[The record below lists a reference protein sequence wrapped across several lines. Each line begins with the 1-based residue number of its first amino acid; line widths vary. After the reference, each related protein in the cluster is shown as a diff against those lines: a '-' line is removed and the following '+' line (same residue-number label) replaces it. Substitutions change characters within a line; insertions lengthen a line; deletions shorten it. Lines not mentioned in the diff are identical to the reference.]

1 MYPGHALQRSEPR
14 SVRGRGAAGALDART
29 TPATPDVARQGTPTY
44 RREGRT
50 AMGKAERNR
59 RETAREKIAAQQA
72 AERRSQR
79 RRQTLMAGGSVI
91 AVLAIVA
98 ALIIVKSLNKASA
111 GSNIGTA
118 SASTV
123 SKVTSVPAATLASVK
138 GGSASAKTLIPIN
151 GTALTANGKPEV
163 LYMGAEY
170 CPFCATERWAM
181 AVALS
186 RFGTFSPLHG
196 IHSSATDTPASIPTV
211 TFYKSTYTS
220 KYLTFTPVE
229 TTEVDKSKTLQ
240 TPTSAQSALW
250 TKYTQQGIPF
260 VDFGNK
266 YVISGASYDYQVLQ
280 GKTWAQIAAD
290 LQDPSTDIARGADGA
305 ANQITA
311 AICKLTNNQPAT
323 VCGTPLIT
331 SLQAKL

>member
-1 MYPGHALQRSEPR
+1 MSK
-14 SVRGRGAAGALDART
+14 SD
-29 TPATPDVARQGTPTY
+29 
-44 RREGRT
+44 
-50 AMGKAERNR
+50 RNR
-59 RETAREKIAAQQA
+59 RESARERIAAQQA
-72 AERRSQR
+72 AARKAEAR
-79 RRQTLMAGGSVI
+79 RRVLIAGGSTVVVLVI
-91 AVLAIVA
+91 VVVLIVIKLSSSSPSDA
-98 ALIIVKSLNKASA
+98 GA
-111 GSNIGTA
+111 GSP
-118 SASTV
+118 S
-123 SKVTSVPAATLASVK
+123 
-138 GGSASAKTLIPIN
+138 
-151 GTALTANGKPEV
+151 GTALPAKVAAQITGVPASTLAKVGAGATVAGTIKAVTDTPLTSNGKPEV
-163 LYMGAEY
+163 LYIGAEF

-220 KYLTFTPVE
+220 KYLTFSPVE

-280 GKTWAQIAAD
+280 GKTWTQIAAD

-311 AICKLTNNQPAT
+311 AICKLTSNQPAT

>member
-1 MYPGHALQRSEPR
+1 MSK
-14 SVRGRGAAGALDART
+14 SD
-29 TPATPDVARQGTPTY
+29 
-44 RREGRT
+44 
-50 AMGKAERNR
+50 RNR
-59 RETAREKIAAQQA
+59 RESARERIAAQQA
-72 AERRSQR
+72 AARKAEAR
-79 RRQTLMAGGSVI
+79 RRVLIAGGSTVVVLVI
-91 AVLAIVA
+91 VVVLIVIKLSSSSPSDA
-98 ALIIVKSLNKASA
+98 GA
-111 GSNIGTA
+111 GSP
-118 SASTV
+118 S
-123 SKVTSVPAATLASVK
+123 
-138 GGSASAKTLIPIN
+138 
-151 GTALTANGKPEV
+151 GTALPAKVAAQITGVPASTLAKVGAGATVAGTIKAVTDTPLTSNGKPEV
-163 LYMGAEY
+163 LYIGAEF

-280 GKTWAQIAAD
+280 GKTWSQIAAD

-311 AICKLTNNQPAT
+311 AICKLTSNQPAT

>member
-1 MYPGHALQRSEPR
+1 VIVVVLIVIKLSSSSPSD
-14 SVRGRGAAGALDART
+14 AGA
-29 TPATPDVARQGTPTY
+29 
-44 RREGRT
+44 
-50 AMGKAERNR
+50 
-59 RETAREKIAAQQA
+59 
-72 AERRSQR
+72 
-79 RRQTLMAGGSVI
+79 GSP
-91 AVLAIVA
+91 
-98 ALIIVKSLNKASA
+98 S
-111 GSNIGTA
+111 GTA
-118 SASTV
+118 LPA
-123 SKVTSVPAATLASVK
+123 KVATQITSVPASTLAKV
-138 GGSASAKTLIPIN
+138 GA
-151 GTALTANGKPEV
+151 GTTVAGTIKAVTDTPLTSNGKPEV
-163 LYMGAEY
+163 LYIGAEF

-196 IHSSATDTPASIPTV
+196 IHSSATDSPASIPTV

-260 VDFGNK
+260 VDFGNR
-266 YVISGASYDYQVLQ
+266 YVISGASYNYQVLQ

-290 LQDPSTDIARGADGA
+290 LQDPSTDIAQGADGA

-311 AICKLTNNQPAT
+311 AICKLTSNQPAT
-323 VCGTPLIT
+323 VCTSPLIT
-331 SLQAKL
+331 SLQSKL

>member
-1 MYPGHALQRSEPR
+1 VSK
-14 SVRGRGAAGALDART
+14 SD
-29 TPATPDVARQGTPTY
+29 
-44 RREGRT
+44 
-50 AMGKAERNR
+50 RNR
-59 RETAREKIAAQQA
+59 RESARERIAAQQA
-72 AERRSQR
+72 AARKAEAR
-79 RRQTLMAGGSVI
+79 RRVLIAGGSTVVVLVI
-91 AVLAIVA
+91 VVVLIVIKLSSSSPSDA
-98 ALIIVKSLNKASA
+98 GA
-111 GSNIGTA
+111 GSPSGTA
-118 SASTV
+118 LPAKVASQI
-123 SKVTSVPAATLASVK
+123 TSVPASTLAKV
-138 GGSASAKTLIPIN
+138 GAGATVA
-151 GTALTANGKPEV
+151 GTIKAVTDTPLTSNGKPEV
-163 LYMGAEY
+163 LYIGAEF

-211 TFYKSTYTS
+211 TFYQSTYTS

-229 TTEVDKSKTLQ
+229 TTKVDKTQTLQ

-266 YVISGASYDYQVLQ
+266 YVISGASYNYQVLQ

-290 LQDPSTDIARGADGA
+290 LQDPGTDIARGADGA

-311 AICKLTNNQPAT
+311 AICKLTDNQPAA
-323 VCGTPLIT
+323 VCTAPLIT

>member
-1 MYPGHALQRSEPR
+1 MSK
-14 SVRGRGAAGALDART
+14 SD
-29 TPATPDVARQGTPTY
+29 
-44 RREGRT
+44 
-50 AMGKAERNR
+50 RNR
-59 RETAREKIAAQQA
+59 RESARERIAAQQA
-72 AERRSQR
+72 AARKAEAR
-79 RRQTLMAGGSVI
+79 RRVLIAGGSAVVVLVI
-91 AVLAIVA
+91 VAVLIVIKLSSSSPSDA
-98 ALIIVKSLNKASA
+98 GA
-111 GSNIGTA
+111 GSP
-118 SASTV
+118 S
-123 SKVTSVPAATLASVK
+123 
-138 GGSASAKTLIPIN
+138 
-151 GTALTANGKPEV
+151 GTALPAKVAAQITGVPASTLAKVGAGATVAGTIKAVTDTPLTSNGKPEV
-163 LYMGAEY
+163 LYIGAEF

-266 YVISGASYDYQVLQ
+266 YVISGASYNYQVLQ
-280 GKTWAQIAAD
+280 GRTWAQIAAG

-311 AICKLTNNQPAT
+311 AICKLTSNQPAT

>member
-1 MYPGHALQRSEPR
+1 MS
-14 SVRGRGAAGALDART
+14 
-29 TPATPDVARQGTPTY
+29 
-44 RREGRT
+44 
-50 AMGKAERNR
+50 KADRNR
-59 RETAREKIAAQQA
+59 RQSARERIAAQQA
-72 AERRSQR
+72 AARKAESR
-79 RRQTLMAGGSVI
+79 RRMLIAGGSTVVVLVI
-91 AVLAIVA
+91 VVVLIVIKLSSSSPSDAGAGSPSGTALPAKVA
-98 ALIIVKSLNKASA
+98 AQI
-111 GSNIGTA
+111 
-118 SASTV
+118 
-123 SKVTSVPAATLASVK
+123 TSVPASTLAKVGAGATVS
-138 GGSASAKTLIPIN
+138 GSIKAVTDTP
-151 GTALTANGKPEV
+151 LTSNGKPEV
-163 LYMGAEY
+163 LYIGAEF

-266 YVISGASYDYQVLQ
+266 YVVSGASYSYQVLQ
-280 GKTWAQIAAD
+280 GKTWAQIAGD
-290 LQDPSTDIARGADGA
+290 LQDPGTDIAQGADGA
-305 ANQITA
+305 ANQLTA
-311 AICKLTNNQPAT
+311 AICKLTGNQPAT
-323 VCGTPLIT
+323 VCATPLIT